1 MNESF
6 LGQNVELLLLVV
18 TFLKKLS
25 VFLENKN
32 EVRLVIVDNGGQ
44 GKYEREKIMKRRNS
58 YIYIYIIRL
67 AIGKIDRKPLYCM
80 ER

>member
-58 YIYIYIIRL
+58 YIYIIRL